1 MEAVCKRMQAGLI
14 QLKQQAAP
22 PDNTVPQSSAAAI
35 KQDIAAA
42 AENIKR
48 EVIDFKSLSSQISN
62 KDISTLS
69 HIY

>member
-22 PDNTVPQSSAAAI
+22 PDNTVPQSPAAAI
-35 KQDIAAA
+35 KQDITAA

-48 EVIDFKSLSSQISN
+48 EVIKLKPLSSQLSN
-62 KDISTLS
+62 KVIRIQS
-69 HIY
+69 HSH